1 MQRHVVHNMHHKKL
15 MYNGQEKKP
24 FKTSVIHCCQT
35 NTHFFYLKWQ
45 KGWEVGRSCCTVR
58 QETKPESRDDR
69 ENWYPL
75 KCTPCPGSILF
86 ERSSFLA
93 SFAVSE
99 VRKTYLPRPSAL
111 HCTALHCTIQLYVNC
126 GGVLQILIYSQDM
139 HHTFLYVSLLKSL
152 HYDNLR
158 FVNFTVYGGR
168 EPQDNDFHFSFT
180 QRESTPLESNRR
192 KMRQHLRNWATRN
205 NSNEVLKKSMNTVL
219 GGRFF
224 APYSRLTLRRFWSR
238 YCFYYHFAKK
248 HKIYI
253 LN

>member
-1 MQRHVVHNMHHKKL
+1 MYTVPRFYSVWEKFISCLFRSLRSKK
-15 MYNGQEKKP
+15 N
-24 FKTSVIHCCQT
+24 I
-35 NTHFFYLKWQ
+35 
-45 KGWEVGRSCCTVR
+45 
-58 QETKPESRDDR
+58 
-69 ENWYPL
+69 
-75 KCTPCPGSILF
+75 
-86 ERSSFLA
+86 SSEAF
-93 SFAVSE
+93 S
-99 VRKTYLPRPSAL
+99 PAL
-111 HCTALHCTIQLYVNC
+111 HCTALYNYMFSNC

-152 HYDNLR
+152 HYNNLR

-205 NSNEVLKKSMNTVL
+205 NSNEVLKKSMNTVF

-253 LN
+253 LNLKKNKRWGKGAQGSQ

>member
-1 MQRHVVHNMHHKKL
+1 MYTVPRFYSVWEKFISCLFRSLRSKK
-15 MYNGQEKKP
+15 N
-24 FKTSVIHCCQT
+24 I
-35 NTHFFYLKWQ
+35 
-45 KGWEVGRSCCTVR
+45 
-58 QETKPESRDDR
+58 
-69 ENWYPL
+69 
-75 KCTPCPGSILF
+75 
-86 ERSSFLA
+86 SSEAF
-93 SFAVSE
+93 S
-99 VRKTYLPRPSAL
+99 P
-111 HCTALHCTIQLYVNC
+111 ALHCTIQLYVNC

-152 HYDNLR
+152 HYNNLR

-180 QRESTPLESNRR
+180 QRESTHLESNRR

-248 HKIYI
+248 TQNIHIKFKKKRGKGAQGSQ
-253 LN
+253 